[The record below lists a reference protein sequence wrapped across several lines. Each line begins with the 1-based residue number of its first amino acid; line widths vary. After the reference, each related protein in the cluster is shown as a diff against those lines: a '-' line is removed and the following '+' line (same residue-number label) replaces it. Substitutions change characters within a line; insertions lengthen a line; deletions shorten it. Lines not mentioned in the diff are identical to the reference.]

1 MSINLDDFLGK
12 IDDMLY
18 RPVDAVCKFIEEPLN
33 FFEHRR
39 NLKAMDRAAKI
50 EADKRQQEAEL
61 AVFTDEKRQNFRQ
74 IKNAGMQKSMR

>member
-39 NLKAMDRAAKI
+39 NLKTMDRAAKI

-61 AVFTDEKRQNFRQ
+61 AVFTARKEAELQADQKR
-74 IKNAGMQKSMR
+74 

>member
-33 FFEHRR
+33 FSSTAVTSKPWTELPKLKQTKDSRRR
-39 NLKAMDRAAKI
+39 N
-50 EADKRQQEAEL
+50 
-61 AVFTDEKRQNFRQ
+61 
-74 IKNAGMQKSMR
+74 

>member
-1 MSINLDDFLGK
+1 MNINLDDFLGK

-39 NLKAMDRAAKI
+39 NLKM
-50 EADKRQQEAEL
+50 
-61 AVFTDEKRQNFRQ
+61 
-74 IKNAGMQKSMR
+74 M